1 MKTYDPYE
9 TVRQCA
15 IKAGFTAAHVY
26 QKQYK
31 KLPCR
36 APIHPAHI
44 YKEQGWNGWKDF
56 LGKEIDSYDV
66 VQQCAIA
73 AGCTTVVDYKQMY
86 KELPC
91 NAPSAPNLIYKDD
104 WDSWKEFLSTDFD
117 SYEIVHIA
125 VLEAGIYT
133 ARDYWEIYKTLPCNA
148 PSRPYNVY
156 EEWTNWDEFLGN
168 NIE

>member
-1 MKTYDPYE
+1 MKTYDSYE

-15 IKAGFTAAHVY
+15 IEAGFSAAHVY
-26 QKQYK
+26 QKKYK
-31 KLPCR
+31 TLPCR
-36 APIHPAHI
+36 APIHPATV
-44 YKEQGWNGWKDF
+44 YLGTGWTGWKPF
-56 LGKEIDSYDV
+56 LGKEIDSYEL

-91 NAPSAPNLIYKDD
+91 NAPSAPNLIYEE

-117 SYEIVHIA
+117 NYDYVRRCVIKAKIA
-125 VLEAGIYT
+125 T
-133 ARDYWEIYKTLPCNA
+133 ARDYWEQYKELPCNA

-156 EEWTNWDEFLGN
+156 TDEWTSWDVFLGN
-168 NIE
+168 NH